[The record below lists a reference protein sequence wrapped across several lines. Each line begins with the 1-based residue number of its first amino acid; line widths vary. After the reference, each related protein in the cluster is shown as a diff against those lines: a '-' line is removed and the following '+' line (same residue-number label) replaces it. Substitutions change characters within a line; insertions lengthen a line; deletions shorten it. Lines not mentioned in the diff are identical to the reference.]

1 MVNSVLIKDVNE
13 KSEVIVLLNEM
24 KKTTITI
31 LLFFC
36 GDSFST
42 NENQSTSKI
51 PLYKIIKKFTPSL
64 SQTSIINLVEVLY

>member
-1 MVNSVLIKDVNE
+1 
-13 KSEVIVLLNEM
+13 M
-24 KKTTITI
+24 KKPL
-31 LLFFC
+31 LLFYKFC

-51 PLYKIIKKFTPSL
+51 PLYKIIKKFTPYL

>member
-24 KKTTITI
+24 KKPLYYFII
-31 LLFFC
+31 FC

>member
-1 MVNSVLIKDVNE
+1 MGIDWFLLFVVLCE
-13 KSEVIVLLNEM
+13 KYCYE
-24 KKTTITI
+24 KTTITI

>member
-24 KKTTITI
+24 KKPLYYFII
-31 LLFFC
+31 FC

-51 PLYKIIKKFTPSL
+51 PPYKIIKKFTPL
-64 SQTSIINLVEVLY
+64 CLKPLLLI

>member
-13 KSEVIVLLNEM
+13 KSEIIVLLNEM
-24 KKTTITI
+24 KKPLYYFII
-31 LLFFC
+31 FC

-51 PLYKIIKKFTPSL
+51 PLYKIIKKFTPLFVS
-64 SQTSIINLVEVLY
+64 NLYY

>member
-24 KKTTITI
+24 KKPLYYFII
-31 LLFFC
+31 FC

-51 PLYKIIKKFTPSL
+51 SLYKIIKKFTPL
-64 SQTSIINLVEVLY
+64 CLKPLLLI